1 MRSLVFAAVFAY
13 LFAIPMGMGE
23 QGVWWGI
30 VAGEVAGGL
39 LGFVW
44 ARLYLSKL
52 EARGVCEVRKSEA
65 GA

>member
-1 MRSLVFAAVFAY
+1 MN
-13 LFAIPMGMGE
+13 LFSFIDQKKACSTGDT
-23 QGVWWGI
+23 QGVAI
-30 VAGEVAGGL
+30 LTGGL

-44 ARLYLSKL
+44 ARVYLSKL

>member
-23 QGVWWGI
+23 QGVWWGL
-30 VAGEVAGGL
+30 VAGEILGGL
-39 LGFVW
+39 LAFAW

-52 EARGVCEVRKSEA
+52 EGQGVCEVRKSEA
-65 GA
+65 DA